1 MKVTRGELKQIINEE
16 VEAQMIKEGALA
28 DIAELIK
35 DSGEDVWDWIK
46 DNAETVAD
54 AAASV
59 GETAADFAG
68 DVAEFAYRGVDA
80 TTAKIKDVG
89 DFEFGGERHAKT
101 GGWNPTGTK
110 LSYAARQ
117 KERDWSADEDDRH
130 QRNLDLKARNDE
142 LDAEW
147 EEERAAHERDMAR
160 MRRDARDREEARKNS
175 SWYKRQQ
182 QEDYILQQQGPGGL
196 ARYKADR
203 DQKEKDRRDA
213 ERERGKQSW
222 DHSEHGEGLE
232 EIDRNELKK
241 IIAEELKAALGG
253 K

>member
-1 MKVTRGELKQIINEE
+1 MKITRSELKKIINEE
-16 VEAQMIKEGALA
+16 LEAQMIKEGALS

-35 DSGEDVWDWIK
+35 DSGEDAWDWIK

-68 DVAEFAYRGVDA
+68 DVAQFAYRGVDA

-101 GGWNPTGTK
+101 GHWNPTGTK

-117 KERDWSADEDDRH
+117 KERDWSADEDDLH
-130 QRNLDLKARNDE
+130 QQNLDRKAQSDE
-142 LDAEW
+142 DNAIW
-147 EEERAAHERDMAR
+147 DEERAAHDRKMAR
-160 MRRDARDREEARKNS
+160 YDRERRDREEARKNS

-196 ARYKADR
+196 ARYKR
-203 DQKEKDRRDA
+203 QQDQKDDDRRSA
-213 ERERGKQSW
+213 EREKGKQDWS
-222 DHSEHGEGLE
+222 HPEHGEGLE
-232 EIDRNELKK
+232 EIDRDELKRV
-241 IIAEELKAALGG
+241 IAEELKAALRG